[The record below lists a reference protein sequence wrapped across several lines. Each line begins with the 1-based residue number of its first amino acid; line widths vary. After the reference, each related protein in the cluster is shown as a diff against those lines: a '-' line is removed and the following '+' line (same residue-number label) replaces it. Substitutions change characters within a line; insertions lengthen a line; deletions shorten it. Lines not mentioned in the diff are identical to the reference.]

1 MNLPIHPFPARM
13 APELALDAL
22 SATNHPIKV
31 LDPMS
36 GSGTALHHASVL
48 GHEAHGRDMDPLAV
62 LMAKVWTT
70 PIRSRE
76 IEEAYHAA
84 IKIAVA
90 VDPDSLRLPW
100 IDDDIE
106 TKKFVEFWFGAK
118 QRKQLRCLS
127 AVLTNP
133 IEFLPETVTDN
144 SVDVLKIAMT
154 RIIITKE
161 QCASLARDTSHSR
174 PHKVVGESDY
184 DVFNGFKKSVDQV
197 ARRLSDLGLK
207 GYVNVAL
214 GDARKLDFGEAKF
227 DLILTSPPYLNAI
240 DYIRGHKL
248 GLVWLGHSIHELRE
262 IRSTSIGTE
271 KGPENGDKG
280 ADRVRQAFGGISAL
294 PGRYQAMIERY
305 ALDLTK
311 AVAEAARV
319 LKKNG
324 RAIYVVG
331 NSCLKGVFISNSSAV
346 SAAATLAGLKVID
359 EVERDLR
366 ERQRYLP
373 INTMGSL
380 AQRMRTETILTFGKD

>member
-22 SATNHPIKV
+22 SATSHPIKV

-70 PIRSRE
+70 PIRIAE
-76 IEEAYHAA
+76 IEEAYQET
-84 IKIAVA
+84 IKVALA
-90 VDPDSLRLPW
+90 VDSDSLRLPW
-100 IDDDIE
+100 IDDDVE
-106 TKKFVEFWFGAK
+106 TKKFVGFWFGAK
-118 QRKQLRCLS
+118 QRKELRCLA

-133 IEFLPETVTDN
+133 TEFLPKTVTEN
-144 SVDVLKIAMT
+144 SVDVLKIAMS

-184 DVFNGFKKSVDQV
+184 DVFNGFKVSVNQV
-197 ARRLSDLGLK
+197 ARRLSGMGIK

-214 GDARKLDFGEAKF
+214 GDARKLDFDDDQF

-240 DYIRGHKL
+240 DYMRGHKL
-248 GLVWLGHSIHELRE
+248 GLVWLGHSISELRV
-262 IRSTSIGTE
+262 IRSTSIGAE
-271 KGPENGDKG
+271 KALENGDRG
-280 ADRVRQAFGGISAL
+280 VDAVQRAFGDISNL
-294 PGRYQAMIERY
+294 PPRHKAMIERY
-305 ALDLTK
+305 AFDLTK
-311 AVAEAARV
+311 SVAEAARV

-324 RAIYVVG
+324 RATYVVG
-331 NSCLKGVFISNSSAV
+331 NSCLKGVFVSNSSAV
-346 SAAATLAGLKVID
+346 SAAARVAELRVID
-359 EVERDLR
+359 EVERDLPQNR
-366 ERQRYLP
+366 RYLP
-373 INTMGSL
+373 INTKSDL
-380 AQRMRTETILTFGKD
+380 AQRMRTETVLTFKKD